1 MAAVEKDKITVLLV
15 ELAEE
20 QRVVVLQVKVV
31 VVLRPAVELKLLEVL
46 KEIIVVHL
54 ELIKERLV
62 EVEMQVTE
70 IMMAAAAA
78 VAGTAGELELQQ
90 AGQMAAAA
98 VLDMF
103 ILRQQPQATHQ
114 DVY

>member
-1 MAAVEKDKITVLLV
+1 MEKDKITVLLV

-31 VVLRPAVELKLLEVL
+31 VVLRPAVELKLLEVQ
-46 KEIIVVHL
+46 KEIIVAHM

-62 EVEMQVTE
+62 KAEMQVTE
-70 IMMAAAAA
+70 IMMVAAA
-78 VAGTAGELELQQ
+78 VAAGTVGELELHQ

-103 ILRQQPQATHQ
+103 ILRQQPQVTHQ